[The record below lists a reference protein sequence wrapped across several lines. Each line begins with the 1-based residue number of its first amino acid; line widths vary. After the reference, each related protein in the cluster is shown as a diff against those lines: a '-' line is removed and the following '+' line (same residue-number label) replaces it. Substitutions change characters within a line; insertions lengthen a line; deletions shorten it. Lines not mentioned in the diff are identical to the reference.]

1 MRPAEGA
8 AGSRE
13 TTRPRSPAT
22 RSRPGGCRSDPR
34 PSPPDNGSA
43 RWRAAPRR
51 KRRRPASR
59 SHPGAI
65 GRWAAGVGRTRSPQ
79 RRAGCIRRASTEFVA
94 PRQSR
99 ILAEEM
105 TTERLAELE
114 WDLIPYTPHLPHMHM
129 ALDEVLLQRVITGA
143 RRPTVRFWDWI
154 EPTLV
159 IGSHQTVLNEVDV
172 VAAQARGFTITRRMS
187 GGGTMLC
194 EPNRTIT
201 YSLYLPAAVVAG
213 LSFRQSYAAL
223 DAWAVRSFVAL
234 GVPATYREINDIISP
249 RGKIAGAAQAR
260 RRGFVL
266 HHTTIA
272 HTMDPNL
279 VPRLI
284 RVGRDRLSERGVRS
298 AEKPVSPLSW
308 FTSTD
313 CAGVARHMER
323 SFASDFHVRKSEVTT
338 DELDAARE
346 LESTKYATAGWI
358 NRVP

>member
-1 MRPAEGA
+1 
-8 AGSRE
+8 
-13 TTRPRSPAT
+13 
-22 RSRPGGCRSDPR
+22 
-34 PSPPDNGSA
+34 
-43 RWRAAPRR
+43 
-51 KRRRPASR
+51 
-59 SHPGAI
+59 
-65 GRWAAGVGRTRSPQ
+65 
-79 RRAGCIRRASTEFVA
+79 
-94 PRQSR
+94 
-99 ILAEEM
+99 M

-114 WDLIPYTPHLPHMHM
+114 WDLIPYTPHLAHMHM
-129 ALDEVLLQRVITGA
+129 ALDEVLLQRVIAGA

-159 IGSHQTVLNEVDV
+159 IGSHQSVLNEVDV

-272 HTMDPNL
+272 HSMDPSL

-298 AEKPVSPLSW
+298 AEKSVSPLSW
-308 FTSTD
+308 FTSMW
-313 CAGVARHMER
+313 CAGVAQHMER
-323 SFASDFHVRKSEVTT
+323 SFAGDFHVRQSVVSE
-338 DELDAARE
+338 DELNAASE
-346 LESTKYATAGWI
+346 LVATKYATPGWI
-358 NRVP
+358 DRLP